1 MNTLFQFQLCQT
13 FIHILKMKV
22 VSASILVSA
31 CLVSAAPEFS
41 VNKIDRIVGGS
52 NAVQGMDL
60 QKGLSPKS

>member
-1 MNTLFQFQLCQT
+1 
-13 FIHILKMKV
+13 MKV

-41 VNKIDRIVGGS
+41 VNEIDRIVGGS